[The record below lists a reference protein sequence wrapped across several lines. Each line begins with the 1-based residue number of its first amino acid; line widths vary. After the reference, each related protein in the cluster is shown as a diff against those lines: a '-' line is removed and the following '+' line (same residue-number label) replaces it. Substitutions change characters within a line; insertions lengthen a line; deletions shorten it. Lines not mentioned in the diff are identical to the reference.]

1 MSLRNDIL
9 TALTSA
15 IASALPSA
23 VVDRNGVVL
32 DRLGS
37 GGRVCVRDGDPGEP
51 EVILSPPAYSFRH
64 RAVVEAVVTGPTDAA
79 RETALEALLAGI
91 SGALAEDRTLG
102 GLADYAL
109 AGAPQTEAVPV
120 DGAAPLLGATVTVDL
135 YYTSADPLA

>member
-9 TALTSA
+9 NALTAA
-15 IASALPSA
+15 IATAVPAA

-64 RAVVEAVVTGPTDAA
+64 RAVVEAVVTGATDTA
-79 RETALEALLAGI
+79 RETALEVLLTGI
-91 SGALAEDRTLG
+91 AGALAADRTLG
-102 GLADYAL
+102 GRADYAL
-109 AGAPQTEAVPV
+109 AGAPEIEAVPI
-120 DGAAPLLGATVTVDL
+120 DGATPLLGATVTVDL